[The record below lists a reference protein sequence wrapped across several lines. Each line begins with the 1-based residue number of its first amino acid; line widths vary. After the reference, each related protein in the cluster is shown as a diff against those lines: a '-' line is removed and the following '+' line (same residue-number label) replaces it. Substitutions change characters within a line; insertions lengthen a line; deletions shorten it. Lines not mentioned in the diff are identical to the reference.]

1 MGKQINVKHLRRAK
15 VGLTAP
21 QVGDKSFIGAYILP
35 AQKRKLAGVALMNAR
50 TITAQLQT
58 MIDELEID
66 TLQAAKPRGG

>member
-21 QVGDKSFIGAYILP
+21 QVGDKSFIGAYIMP